1 MEINLKEKV
10 KKGATIAIVLVS
22 VATIGILGG
31 STYSKYFQRI
41 DGEGSA
47 TIARWSFKAN
57 EQTQKIANIKLT
69 NTYNENKLL
78 KNTIAPGTS
87 GSFDIVLDAT
97 GADVAIDY
105 AVTFDN
111 LQNKPQNLKFTYNGT
126 TANSLEGLEN
136 VLKGR
141 IGLNDSR
148 TKTLTI
154 NWDWQY
160 ETGNSADAIALN
172 DERDTQDAG
181 KTFTFDV
188 KITGTQVNPKENA

>member
-1 MEINLKEKV
+1 MKQKV
-10 KKGATIAIVLVS
+10 KKGIITGAMLLSVVS
-22 VATIGILGG
+22 LGILGG
-31 STYSKYFQRI
+31 STYSKYYTKI

-57 EQTQKIANIKLT
+57 NETQKIANIKLT

-111 LQNKPQNLKFTYNGT
+111 LQNKPTNLKFTYNGT
-126 TANSLEGLEN
+126 TASSLEGLEN

-154 NWDWQY
+154 NWDWAYQ
-160 ETGNSADAIALN
+160 TGSTATDIANNDKIDTNDAA
-172 DERDTQDAG
+172 
-181 KTFTFDV
+181 KTFTFDIV
-188 KITGTQVNPKENA
+188 ITGTQVNLSENG

>member
-1 MEINLKEKV
+1 MKEKTNQKF
-10 KKGATIAIVLVS
+10 KKGIITGVAVLSIASL
-22 VATIGILGG
+22 GILGG
-31 STYSKYFQRI
+31 QTYAKYFTKI

-57 EQTQKIANIKLT
+57 NETKTIADIKLQ

-78 KNTIAPGTS
+78 KGSIAPGTK

-111 LQNKPQNLKFTYNGT
+111 LQNKPTNLKFTYNGT
-126 TANSLEGLEN
+126 TASSLEGLES

-148 TKTLTI
+148 TKILTI
-154 NWDWQY
+154 I
-160 ETGNSADAIALN
+160 GNGHIKQEHL
-172 DERDTQDAG
+172 QL
-181 KTFTFDV
+181 
-188 KITGTQVNPKENA
+188 I

>member
-1 MEINLKEKV
+1 MNENIKEKL
-10 KKGATIAIVLVS
+10 KKGVAYSAILLS
-22 VATIGILGG
+22 IATIGIVGG
-31 STYSKYFQRI
+31 NTYSKYFTKI
-41 DGEGSA
+41 DGEGNA
-47 TIARWSFKAN
+47 TIAKWSFKAN
-57 EQTQKIANIKLT
+57 NQIQKITNIKLT

-78 KNTIAPGTS
+78 KGTIAPGTK

-111 LQNKPQNLKFTYNGT
+111 IQNKPQNLKFTYNGT
-126 TANSLEGLEN
+126 TASSLEGLED

-154 NWDWQY
+154 NWDWKYQ
-160 ETGNSADAIALN
+160 TGTTATEIANNDKIDTNDAA
-172 DERDTQDAG
+172 
-181 KTFTFDV
+181 KTFTFDMA
-188 KITGTQVNPKENA
+188 ITGTQVNPSEGI